1 MAAHAVSTPDTEVYG
16 TIYADDHNRVCHYHP
31 IESESHV
38 LRTESSVRFMDEFA
52 YHLRTLVRLYEEIG
66 CRLCGDMH
74 SHPSG
79 STNQSERDK
88 GTADRVWRTARNTC
102 LVVGVAE
109 VKGPVEWEVVD
120 GEAQKQLGEYCVRI
134 KAYSGASGP
143 KDIEVIGANRSNVG
157 SDSESG
163 EQVTPAGD
171 AENIDHVFC
180 SATNTSTNN
189 QNT

>member
-1 MAAHAVSTPDTEVYG
+1 
-16 TIYADDHNRVCHYHP
+16 
-31 IESESHV
+31 
-38 LRTESSVRFMDEFA
+38 
-52 YHLRTLVRLYEEIG
+52 
-66 CRLCGDMH
+66 MH

-180 SATNTSTNN
+180 SAANTSTNN